1 MLQEMQRKTKMR
13 CKPSVLTTKRNRERK
28 YWVLFS
34 VVSQGPLRLVVCA
47 CTTRLASVFL
57 QEQKERLGI
66 ARALHRTW
74 SHVLKSNAG

>member
-1 MLQEMQRKTKMR
+1 MQHKTKMR
-13 CKPSVLTTKRNRERK
+13 CKPSVFNNKKKLRERK
-28 YWVLFS
+28 YWALFS